1 MQSAFWRLPAL
12 RGCRTPRAWCT
23 STPAIGQTVGVLPG
37 SSPTKGRLLVA
48 TPPLDDPNFDRTVIF
63 VLEHHDEGALGVVI
77 NRPTEEELGEPL
89 DRWEDLQAS
98 PAQVF
103 AGGPVETDALIA
115 LALSNSPLDEA
126 SEDLSPVVGR
136 VASADLTADPAFV
149 AGRVSAV
156 RVFRGYAGW
165 GPGQLEG
172 EIMAGAWLVFDAEP
186 DDVFATQ
193 PTQLWRT
200 VLRRQGGRLGW
211 LANAP
216 DDLSAN

>member
-1 MQSAFWRLPAL
+1 MQSTKCVL
-12 RGCRTPRAWCT
+12 RKRCTIDRPRMAGAA
-23 STPAIGQTVGVLPG
+23 SGQTVNVLPG
-37 SSPTKGRLLVA
+37 SAPTKGRLLVA

-63 VLEHHDEGALGVVI
+63 MLEHHDAGALGVVI
-77 NRPTEEELGEPL
+77 NRPTEEELDEPL
-89 DRWEDLQAS
+89 DRWEDLQTT
-98 PAQVF
+98 PAHIF

-115 LALSNSPLDEA
+115 LALANTPLDDA

-193 PTQLWRT
+193 PAQLWRT